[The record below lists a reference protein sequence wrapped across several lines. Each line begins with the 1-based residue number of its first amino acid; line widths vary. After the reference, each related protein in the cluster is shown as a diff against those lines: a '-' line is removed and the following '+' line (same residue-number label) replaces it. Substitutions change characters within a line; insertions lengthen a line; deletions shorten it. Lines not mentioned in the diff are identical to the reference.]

1 IERVLEFGDEEAYR
15 WLFGTYTSREII
27 AVVKSSRRLS
37 RPTAMMLANFYNL
50 PEGEARCLQIPFQGC
65 FIADWRDIAAMKLV
79 ALSQR
84 GTKKDFVDL
93 FFLLREKLTLADL
106 KTIVEQK
113 FTGVRYNWTHVI
125 RSLGYFEEAENDPMP
140 LMATSKEIRDLT
152 LREWREIKQFF
163 KELQKEALRQIQQ
176 G

>member
-1 IERVLEFGDEEAYR
+1 
-15 WLFGTYTSREII
+15 
-27 AVVKSSRRLS
+27 
-37 RPTAMMLANFYNL
+37 MMMVNFYNL

-93 FFLLREKLTLADL
+93 FFLLRDKLTLADF
-106 KTIVEQK
+106 KTLVEQK
-113 FTGVRYNWTHVI
+113 FTGIRYNWTHII